1 MDQKSPI
8 ISPEKQEILKQEIID
23 YFSAEHDINIG
34 VIAAE
39 EIIDFLL
46 KKVNTEIYNQA
57 IEDSQKVIR
66 QGVEN
71 LIVNVDSLTK
81 TDWYYVKLDH
91 ASLVSRQR

>member
-1 MDQKSPI
+1 MDQKPPT
-8 ISPEKQEILKQEIID
+8 ISPEKRQLIKQEIVD

-39 EIIDFLL
+39 EILEFLL
-46 KKVNTEIYNQA
+46 KRVNQEIYNQA

-81 TDWYYVKLDH
+81 TE
-91 ASLVSRQR
+91 